1 MKLSGFESK
10 FFNNR
15 PEREHSSKDLSIFLK
30 LLIKGPEW
38 NNNVQVLERKT
49 SVSRPWKI
57 G

>member
-15 PEREHSSKDLSIFLK
+15 LEHSTKDLSIFLK